1 MMIDFLKIANALNIV
16 PASLLFGFL
25 LSVLFWFLLAFVEID
40 WEKQEKDKFKKIFIL
55 LLWILVVASP
65 YLFMKNF
72 GNQGAKKILK
82 KYNVSNVK
90 NLNSNIKTIRNIAK
104 FNAKIKDKEEYVNRI
119 LNKFYLDGKDAT
131 PDEKK
136 LLKKLKK

>member
-1 MMIDFLKIANALNIV
+1 MMIDFVKIANALNII

-25 LSVLFWFLLAFVEID
+25 LSFLFWFVLAFVEID
-40 WEKQEKDKFKKIFIL
+40 WENREEDKFKKIFIL
-55 LLWILVVASP
+55 FLWILVAASP

-90 NLNSNIKTIRNIAK
+90 NLKSNIKIIRNIVK
-104 FNAKIKDKEEYVNRI
+104 FNTAIKDKDEYVNRI
-119 LNKFYLDGKDAT
+119 LNKFYVDGKDVT
-131 PDEKK
+131 LNEKE
-136 LLKKLKK
+136 LMKKLKK